1 MFNIELNYNESKW
14 GVNSEELFNSPE
26 ERADLAHYEVVSCIV
41 KENAINKILERKV
54 VNTIDLALV
63 QLDRFSDYGT
73 SATDD
78 HHVIIM
84 QGKKKPTMIKHW
96 WLHELV

>member
-26 ERADLAHYEVVSCIV
+26 ERADLAHYEVISCTV
-41 KENAINKILERKV
+41 KNNSINKILEKKV

-63 QLDRFSDYGT
+63 QLDRFSDYGA
-73 SATDD
+73 SDLD
-78 HHVIIM
+78 SHHVIIM
-84 QGKKKPTMIKHW
+84 QGKKKPSMIKHW
-96 WLHELV
+96 FLK

>member
-1 MFNIELNYNESKW
+1 MFNIEVNYNESKW

-26 ERADLAHYEVVSCIV
+26 ERADLAHYEIVSCIV
-41 KENAINKILERKV
+41 KNNSIDKILDKTIVE
-54 VNTIDLALV
+54 TIDLALV
-63 QLDRFSDYGT
+63 QLDRYSDYGT
-73 SATDD
+73 SEEVN

-96 WLHELV
+96 FSK